1 MLLIVPFR
9 GALIFTEAFSVKHYD
24 DNSQDEHYEGSG
36 RVRRSR
42 GRGEDFGRE
51 RSDRTERSRPA
62 RIRTEAGTRVAALVG
77 ESTDAQCYHHQAI
90 ADLGRDLIVSARD
103 GEGVIEAIEL
113 DPALGSEKFVVAVQW
128 HPEERLDDLRLFA
141 GVVAAAR
148 DHATGRVR

>member
-62 RIRTEAGTRVAALVG
+62 RVRTEAGTVVLAGFHAVAARLK
-77 ESTDAQCYHHQAI
+77 
-90 ADLGRDLIVSARD
+90 
-103 GEGVIEAIEL
+103 L
-113 DPALGSEKFVVAVQW
+113 DPESIQQVYVDPERRDKRMREMREK
-128 HPEERLDDLRLFA
+128 LFA
-141 GVVAAAR
+141 GR
-148 DHATGRVR
+148 CTRHEC